1 MPYGAKVNTP
11 DFGSGNPRSNRGGA
25 TKKYPRGV
33 MVAAIDSKS
42 IAVWRAG
49 SIPAVG
55 TKTDRADSRILL
67 NNKTGDTMYIKRLEL
82 LNFQVI
88 EKFEAD
94 FDGAVYFVTGDNEL
108 GKSTLLKAIGALLT
122 GQRDDVLRNGASKGF
137 AKMVVGDDGEE
148 YDVQLSFTEANP
160 RGTLTIKQKTTGMA
174 TNNVSML
181 QRIFGYQDF
190 DAVEF
195 SRWSETA
202 EGRRKQIAVVKSL
215 LPEKVRN
222 RIAEID
228 ETVTTMKAERTGI
241 NRDVKT
247 FAALYESIEKQLAPG
262 DVEKYAAP
270 VDVTSLIE
278 RQKTNAQLIEKAKSV
293 RAMLAQRIEQIAAI
307 PGRIEAEKVKAVETS
322 KVYADKVAAAKAAYE
337 QALDEQ
343 RAAET
348 KIAETYKAIV
358 AGIESEKADLE
369 NRKANAEDWLKRY
382 EANNPEKTDVPA
394 LLADAEAHNKRYN
407 LVCQFKEKKQQYE
420 AVKSKAEKMDSEID
434 KLASERAGLIASAE
448 LPIAGLSFTDDG
460 LTLNG
465 VPFVP
470 GKVSDSQ
477 TMEIAAKLVIASNP
491 KVKVFRI
498 ARGESLGQ
506 KRLETII
513 DIARRNGF
521 QGFIEQVQRG
531 QTEMMVEEYT
541 ER

>member
-1 MPYGAKVNTP
+1 
-11 DFGSGNPRSNRGGA
+11 
-25 TKKYPRGV
+25 
-33 MVAAIDSKS
+33 
-42 IAVWRAG
+42 
-49 SIPAVG
+49 
-55 TKTDRADSRILL
+55 
-67 NNKTGDTMYIKRLEL
+67 MYIKRLEL

-88 EKFEAD
+88 EQFSAD
-94 FDGAVYFVTGDNEL
+94 FDGTVYFVTGDNEL

-202 EGRRKQIAVVKSL
+202 DGRRKQIAVVKAL
-215 LPEKVRN
+215 LPEKVRA
-222 RIAEID
+222 RIEEID
-228 ETVTTMKAERTGI
+228 ESVKTLKEERTGV

-247 FAALYESIEKQLAPG
+247 FAGFVDTMAKQLAPG
-262 DVEKYAAP
+262 DLTKYAEP
-270 VDVTSLIE
+270 VDVTELMQCQE
-278 RQKTNAQLIEKAKSV
+278 TNAKLIEKAKTV
-293 RAMLAQRIEQIAAI
+293 RAKLAERNAQIAAI
-307 PGRIEAEKVKAVETS
+307 PGEIDAENNRYQCELATIDRRV
-322 KVYADKVAAAKAAYE
+322 ADAKAAYE
-337 QALDEQ
+337 KAVADAEKARKETSEIHNGEIAAIEQ
-343 RAAET
+343 R
-348 KIAETYKAIV
+348 
-358 AGIESEKADLE
+358 
-369 NRKANAEDWLKRY
+369 RKDYTERKENAENWLAKY
-382 EANNPEKTDVPA
+382 EANNPENTNVPA
-394 LLADAEAHNKRYN
+394 LLAEAEAHNKRYHV
-407 LVCQFKEKKQQYE
+407 VCQYREKKAQYDGFK
-420 AVKSKAEKMDSEID
+420 AKAEQMDADIA
-434 KLASERAGLIASAE
+434 KLADERAMLIANAE

-460 LTLNG
+460 LELNG

-470 GKVSDSQ
+470 GKISDSQ

-521 QGFIEQVQRG
+521 QGFLECVVRG
-531 QTEMMVEEYT
+531 QEEMRIEEYT

>member
-1 MPYGAKVNTP
+1 
-11 DFGSGNPRSNRGGA
+11 
-25 TKKYPRGV
+25 
-33 MVAAIDSKS
+33 
-42 IAVWRAG
+42 
-49 SIPAVG
+49 
-55 TKTDRADSRILL
+55 
-67 NNKTGDTMYIKRLEL
+67 MYIKKLEL

-88 EKFEAD
+88 EKFEAE
-94 FDGAVYFVTGDNEL
+94 FDGTVYFVTGDNEL

-137 AKMVVGDDGEE
+137 AKMIVGDDGEE

-202 EGRRKQIAVVKSL
+202 EGRRKQIAVVKAL
-215 LPEKVRN
+215 LPENVRN

-228 ETVTTMKAERTGI
+228 ESVAAMKAERTGI

-247 FAALYESIEKQLAPG
+247 FAGFVDTIARQLEPG

-270 VDVTSLIE
+270 VDVTELME
-278 RQKTNAQLIEKAKSV
+278 RQQTNAKLIEKAKTV
-293 RAMLAQRIEQIAAI
+293 RAMLAQRTEQLAEIPARLEMAEDSLKQAKEMAAKMIAD
-307 PGRIEAEKVKAVETS
+307 AEKTYNET
-322 KVYADKVAAAKAAYE
+322 VALINA
-337 QALDEQ
+337 
-343 RAAET
+343 
-348 KIAETYKAIV
+348 
-358 AGIESEKADLE
+358 EKADFE
-369 NRKANAEDWLKRY
+369 SRKANAEDWLKRY
-382 EANNPEKTDVPA
+382 EANNPEKTNVPE
-394 LLADAEAHNKRYN
+394 LLAEAEAHNKRYN
-407 LVCQFKEKKQQYE
+407 IVCQYREKKAQYDG
-420 AVKSKAEKMDSEID
+420 VKAASEKMDADIA
-434 KLASERAGLIASAE
+434 KLADERATLIANAE

-460 LTLNG
+460 LELNG

-491 KVKVFRI
+491 TVKVFRI

-513 DIARRNGF
+513 DIAKRNGY
-521 QGFIEQVQRG
+521 QGFIENVVRG
-531 QTEMMVEEYT
+531 QEEMRIEEYT
-541 ER
+541 EPE